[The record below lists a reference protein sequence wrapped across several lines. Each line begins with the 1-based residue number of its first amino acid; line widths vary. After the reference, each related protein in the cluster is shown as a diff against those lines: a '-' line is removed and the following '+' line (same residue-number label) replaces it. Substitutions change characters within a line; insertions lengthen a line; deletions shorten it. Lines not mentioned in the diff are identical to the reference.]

1 MPPRKSVWEITL
13 RIQRQSD
20 EPERLSGL
28 YLPETST
35 KRPVVV
41 RALLWS
47 AAATAAGLIGLL
59 LQVLLG

>member
-28 YLPETST
+28 YLSETST
-35 KRPVVV
+35 RRPVVV
-41 RALLWS
+41 RALLWF
-47 AAATAAGLIGLL
+47 AAATTAGLIGLL